1 MNEPASLR
9 APGSARGSTM
19 TREARTSDA
28 AHDGRDTAGLSAASL
43 TARLDRIP
51 ACRPVWAMVLMLALG
66 AWFEIYDM
74 FLTAYVSPG
83 LVKAGIFTQTTASF
97 FDLTGLGAFVGALFL
112 GLFIGTFGVSF
123 AADKYGRRKV
133 FVVAL
138 MWYTIC
144 AAIMSFQSS
153 PYAVVFWR
161 VMAGIG
167 VGAELVTIDSYVS
180 ELVPA
185 SIRGR
190 AYAFMQAV
198 QYTSV
203 PALAFLAWKLV
214 PVAPFGLDGWRWV
227 VLTGCAG
234 AVAVWFIRLGLP
246 ESPRWLVQKGRLDE
260 ADAILAK
267 LERKV
272 ERAQGRPL
280 PAPQPVQ
287 LPPAQEKGTVR
298 EIFEPPYRKRTIMLM
313 VFNFFQSIGYYGFAS
328 WVPTLL
334 VEKGITV
341 THSLMYSFIIAIAN
355 PLGPLVSMLFA
366 DRIERKWLVSGSAA
380 LIAIVGVLFAQ
391 QRDTLILN
399 AFGVLLTLLGNCMTF
414 SYRTY
419 QAELFPTRVR
429 ARAIGLVYSV
439 SRVSAMLSGFMIA
452 FFLRDFG
459 VSGVFVLIAGSMG
472 IVVVTICGFGPR
484 TRGLELERI
493 SH

>member
-1 MNEPASLR
+1 MNDPAGLGALR
-9 APGSARGSTM
+9 SS
-19 TREARTSDA
+19 A
-28 AHDGRDTAGLSAASL
+28 AHSIPPHAPPVEAIVEGQRTEALSAATIS
-43 TARLDRIP
+43 ARLDRIP
-51 ACRPVWAMVLMLALG
+51 ASRPVWAMVLLLALG

-83 LVKAGIFTQTTASF
+83 LVKAGILTQTTASF

-112 GLFIGTFGVSF
+112 GLFIGTFGVAF

-133 FVVAL
+133 FVFAL
-138 MWYTIC
+138 FWYTIA
-144 AAIMSFQSS
+144 AAIMAFQTS
-153 PYAVVFWR
+153 PHGVVFWR

-185 SIRGR
+185 SVRGR

-203 PALAFLAWKLV
+203 PCLAFLAWKLV
-214 PVAPFGLDGWRWV
+214 PIAPLGLDGWRWV
-227 VLTGCAG
+227 VLAGCTGA
-234 AVAVWFIRLGLP
+234 AVVWVIRLGLP
-246 ESPRWLVQKGRLDE
+246 ESPRWLVQKGRLAE
-260 ADAILAK
+260 ADAIVTR

-272 ERAQGRPL
+272 ERSLGAAL
-280 PAPQPVQ
+280 PAPQPVMDAKP
-287 LPPAQEKGTVR
+287 LAKADFG
-298 EIFEPPYRKRTIMLM
+298 EIWKPPYRSRTIMLM

-334 VEKGITV
+334 VAKGITV

-355 PLGPLVSMLFA
+355 PVGPLISMLFA
-366 DRIERKWLVSGSAA
+366 DRVERKWLVSASAA
-380 LIAIVGVLFAQ
+380 SIAVVGMLFSQ
-391 QRDTLILN
+391 QRETTILICL
-399 AFGVLLTLLGNCMTF
+399 GVLLTLLSNCMTF

-452 FFLRDFG
+452 FFMRDFG
-459 VSGVFVLIAGSMG
+459 VPGVFVLIAGSMA
-472 IVVVTICGFGPR
+472 IVVATIGGFGPR
-484 TRGLELERI
+484 TSGLQLEQLSR
-493 SH
+493 